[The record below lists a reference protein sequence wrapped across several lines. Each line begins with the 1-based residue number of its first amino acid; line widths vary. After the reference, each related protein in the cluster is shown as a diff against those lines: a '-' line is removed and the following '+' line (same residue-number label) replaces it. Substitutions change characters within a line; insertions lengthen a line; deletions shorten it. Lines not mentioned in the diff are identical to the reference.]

1 MMARHRERER
11 ERSRPLNNK
20 KGGRAGRVPATP
32 MPGRKKEKRERERD
46 TFLSTYRFA
55 YSLLPREMTLPDSQL
70 PVALEAAGREA
81 VVR

>member
-11 ERSRPLNNK
+11 EADHLITRRVVGRAECLRPLC
-20 KGGRAGRVPATP
+20 PAE
-32 MPGRKKEKRERERD
+32 RKKRERERD
-46 TFLSTYRFA
+46 TFPSTYRFA